1 MADTFNDTLSRNAL
15 VNEQS
20 PQTEQSRKPIPGAV
34 CWAVNA
40 SGEPI
45 LPPECQGRR
54 SIQPDSPPMTADTVL
69 YLASTTKLI
78 TAVAVLQCVDQGLV
92 TLDEPIGKLL
102 PEFENPDVI
111 VGWRSVDGAGE
122 GGNEEP
128 ILRKAKTQLT
138 LRQMMNHT
146 GGISAAIFDPAYQ
159 KYNTYKGW
167 PQRQPTSIEHMNFP
181 LRFDPG
187 TKWMYGFGL
196 DWAAILITRLHNC
209 TLDEYLSKHIF
220 HPLSMTSTT
229 FHPLRNPTIR
239 SRLAS
244 IHARSEQPASSTPF
258 HPEPFEMW
266 LKDSESLSLESG
278 GYGLYSTPADFIKLL
293 HALIAPDCPLLKSQ
307 TVQEMFRPQ
316 LASARWLREEAVDG
330 KAVTIAGNILFPERA
345 VNHGLGFVVL
355 DDDGEGEGEG
365 GRYPNGCERGTAMG
379 GGLTNTYWWID
390 RKSGVAGLVFLNMLP
405 YMDSEAVRLWRD
417 FQGRVYAAL

>member
-20 PQTEQSRKPIPGAV
+20 PQTEPSRKPIPGAV

-92 TLDEPIGKLL
+92 MLDEPIGKLL
-102 PEFENPDVI
+102 PEFENPDVM

-146 GGISAAIFDPAYQ
+146 GGISAAIFDP
-159 KYNTYKGW
+159 
-167 PQRQPTSIEHMNFP
+167 
-181 LRFDPG
+181 
-187 TKWMYGFGL
+187 
-196 DWAAILITRLHNC
+196 C

-244 IHARSEQPASSTPF
+244 IHARSEQPGSSTPF

-266 LKDSESLSLESG
+266 LHDSESLSLESG

-365 GRYPNGCERGTAMG
+365 GRYPTGCERGTAMG